1 MAKKRKLN
9 SNTAIRNASGE
20 IVPGKTVAVYGV
32 WCEDD
37 E

>member
-1 MAKKRKLN
+1 MCNA
-9 SNTAIRNASGE
+9 AIRNASGE